1 MSIDSI
7 RRVLEG
13 IDSKTAQS
21 EQAGIKPLGQGN
33 NGSFGE
39 VLNQAIESIEGMQQD
54 VHAKIEGVIT
64 GGKGVVPHEAM
75 ITLEKADIAFQLMN
89 QVRGKIVRAYEEIMR
104 TTV

>member
-13 IDSKTAQS
+13 IDGKTAQS
-21 EQAGIKPLGQGN
+21 DQNGIKPKGQGKD
-33 NGSFGE
+33 GSFGD
-39 VLNQAIESIEGMQQD
+39 VLNQALESIEGMQQD
-54 VHAKIEGVIT
+54 VHSKIEGVIT
-64 GGKGVVPHEAM
+64 GKKGIVPHEAM